1 HAIWGTGAATTLA
14 DCKKLDG
21 TSCNAPACGSVTGTS
36 AYCSATAEQRSPGH
50 DTFSLWPDTSGCVA
64 PPEWTDVTQPKPII
78 LPGVW
83 HRACDEREWLRSQLR
98 TDLLDDEKGLLD
110 VRLRINFN
118 VTTNSAYDSKKPT
131 LFDGDTNAQ
140 QFAWDSMVGEE
151 RQLDF
156 AAKSGPPLGSPGS
169 DPNQYVNAAVTQLTD
184 YYETLPA
191 SNTPFGT
198 GQIRPQCRQALANPK
213 PGFICAGTLY
223 DDSTDLC
230 KRFVQPATAAG
241 TPQPPL
247 TDEQSFPCW
256 DFWNFNPDNGLES
269 QMQKRRVD
277 GPLPSNYPTD
287 WRKTQ
292 GYAADVSGSK
302 ALGAWKAYQ
311 LVPHSSGNIADNQ
324 ADVNEAFI
332 MLNQVNPTDAEK
344 MLRAV
349 AGESPPTQHWTITG
363 SKAIIH
369 RADSAKDAV
378 HAASLCNSFANHD
391 NSKLLGFIP
400 KSAYGWC
407 KVLLGAFDVFL
418 AIYTAIHDFFYDNM
432 INPLRAFSIDL
443 PIIGTICPFCWLAD
457 IIEGF
462 VNFVLGPAPPDTR
475 TYHIALVTVGCVPAV
490 QEVAD
495 VANNFDLAK
504 ILKMVI
510 AGNVSLSDPANST
523 CGAAPSS

>member
-1 HAIWGTGAATTLA
+1 
-14 DCKKLDG
+14 
-21 TSCNAPACGSVTGTS
+21 
-36 AYCSATAEQRSPGH
+36 
-50 DTFSLWPDTSGCVA
+50 
-64 PPEWTDVTQPKPII
+64 
-78 LPGVW
+78 
-83 HRACDEREWLRSQLR
+83 
-98 TDLLDDEKGLLD
+98 
-110 VRLRINFN
+110 
-118 VTTNSAYDSKKPT
+118 
-131 LFDGDTNAQ
+131 
-140 QFAWDSMVGEE
+140 
-151 RQLDF
+151 
-156 AAKSGPPLGSPGS
+156 
-169 DPNQYVNAAVTQLTD
+169 
-184 YYETLPA
+184 
-191 SNTPFGT
+191 
-198 GQIRPQCRQALANPK
+198 
-213 PGFICAGTLY
+213 
-223 DDSTDLC
+223 
-230 KRFVQPATAAG
+230 
-241 TPQPPL
+241 
-247 TDEQSFPCW
+247 
-256 DFWNFNPDNGLES
+256 
-269 QMQKRRVD
+269 
-277 GPLPSNYPTD
+277 
-287 WRKTQ
+287 
-292 GYAADVSGSK
+292 
-302 ALGAWKAYQ
+302 
-311 LVPHSSGNIADNQ
+311 
-324 ADVNEAFI
+324 